1 MMEVTS
7 VQWKGLASPPVEWC
21 YRMASGGVNGAEGIF
36 WCTLFWNIFFYL
48 GDSIG
53 I

>member
-21 YRMASGGVNGAEGIF
+21 YRKAKRGGVNGAEGIF
-36 WCTLFWNIFFYL
+36 V
-48 GDSIG
+48 
-53 I
+53 